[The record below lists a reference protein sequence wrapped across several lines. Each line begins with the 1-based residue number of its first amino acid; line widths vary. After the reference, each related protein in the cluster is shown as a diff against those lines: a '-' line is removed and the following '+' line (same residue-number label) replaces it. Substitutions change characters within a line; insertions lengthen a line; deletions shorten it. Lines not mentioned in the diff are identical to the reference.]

1 MTRYP
6 GRSTGIGA
14 ERPPLPNVLPV
25 PSYPWNTHYRVYSN
39 IDHFITCELRFND
52 ELNVASRYMYALK
65 ALIQVFPL
73 DMSRVWCA
81 RSSSHADRG
90 MVFREAEQ
98 QLAYGLTFIG
108 GDMTPLARSVLMIVQ
123 AQVLRTIL
131 FETDPNKTLKTRRD
145 PLEPTRTIQKEA
157 LVAALADIIWRA
169 GSGQGVLCLPNKSVV
184 YLPESPQFN
193 QDGVTEKLQLVPFG
207 KWDELVTVLRR
218 YIYIFQEEPGPAVL
232 LLLYSAVLSR
242 GLDRVNED
250 LMGRAANY
258 SGLTNRGHLVTFK
271 GSISNSVLCLLMTGR
286 ASPYLHNGVQYR
298 GDEDNA
304 AVAETGVLIR
314 SPLGLLMWMG
324 NEEKTIAANL
334 GSRLKTPIFPVW
346 LVICCD
352 QTGLLF
358 CLDRALM
365 RDYRNEY
372 NFQLHYFT
380 SSHYQTSETILN
392 ICTRGFDETEPEI
405 PLSTLDKVIRTKWSG
420 ARVNWNGIAPFL

>member
-1 MTRYP
+1 
-6 GRSTGIGA
+6 
-14 ERPPLPNVLPV
+14 
-25 PSYPWNTHYRVYSN
+25 
-39 IDHFITCELRFND
+39 
-52 ELNVASRYMYALK
+52 
-65 ALIQVFPL
+65 
-73 DMSRVWCA
+73 
-81 RSSSHADRG
+81 
-90 MVFREAEQ
+90 
-98 QLAYGLTFIG
+98 
-108 GDMTPLARSVLMIVQ
+108 
-123 AQVLRTIL
+123 
-131 FETDPNKTLKTRRD
+131 
-145 PLEPTRTIQKEA
+145 
-157 LVAALADIIWRA
+157 LADIIWRA
-169 GSGQGVLCLPNKSVV
+169 GSGQGVLCLPSKSGV

-242 GLDRVNED
+242 GLDR
-250 LMGRAANY
+250 
-258 SGLTNRGHLVTFK
+258 GLTNRSHLVSFK

-314 SPLGLLMWMG
+314 SPLGLLLWMG
-324 NEEKTIAANL
+324 NEEKTQAANL

-392 ICTRGFDETEPEI
+392 ISTRGFEETDPEL
-405 PLSTLDKVIRTKWSG
+405 PLSTLDKIIRTK
-420 ARVNWNGIAPFL
+420 

>member
-6 GRSTGIGA
+6 GRSTGIG

-25 PSYPWNTHYRVYSN
+25 PASLGTP
-39 IDHFITCELRFND
+39 ITEPTAVALRQVVFGQCPSMIRS
-52 ELNVASRYMYALK
+52 EFFSRG
-65 ALIQVFPL
+65 P
-73 DMSRVWCA
+73 
-81 RSSSHADRG
+81 G

-108 GDMTPLARSVLMIVQ
+108 GDMTPMARSVLMIVQ
-123 AQVLRTIL
+123 AQILKTLL
-131 FETDPNKTLKTRRD
+131 FETDPARILKSRRD
-145 PLEPTRTIQKEA
+145 PLEPTMTIQKEA
-157 LVAALADIIWRA
+157 LVAAVSEIIWRA
-169 GSGQGVLCLPNKSVV
+169 GSGQGILCLPSKSLIHV
-184 YLPESPQFN
+184 PESPQFN
-193 QDGVTEKLQLVPFG
+193 HDGVTEKLQLVPFA

-250 LMGRAANY
+250 LMGRAANF
-258 SGLTNRGHLVTFK
+258 SGLTHRSHLVNFK

-286 ASPYLHNGVQYR
+286 ATQFLHNGIQYR

-304 AVAETGVLIR
+304 SIAETGLLIR
-314 SPLGLLMWMG
+314 SPLGLLLWMG
-324 NEEKTIAANL
+324 NEEKTQATNL
-334 GSRLKTPIFPVW
+334 GSRLKTPIFPIW

-352 QTGLLF
+352 QSGLLF

-372 NFQLHYFT
+372 NFQLHYYT
-380 SSHYQTSETILN
+380 SSHFQTGDTILN
-392 ICTRGFDETEPEI
+392 VCTRGFDETEPEI
-405 PLSTLDKVIRTKWSG
+405 PLSTLDKIIRTKWSG
-420 ARVNWNGIAPFL
+420 ARINWNGIVPYL